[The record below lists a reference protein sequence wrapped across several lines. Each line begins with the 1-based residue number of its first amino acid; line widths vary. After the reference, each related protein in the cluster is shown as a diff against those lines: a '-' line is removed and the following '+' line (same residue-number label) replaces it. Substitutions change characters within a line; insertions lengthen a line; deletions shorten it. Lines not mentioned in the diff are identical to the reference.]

1 MKKYWPWIVGI
12 AVGLL
17 IVAMLFSGIS
27 DRQAYW
33 IARGSVPRAIQVTR
47 AEDLTMIRFPCGM
60 RTGSIQTANECGFY
74 VWKK

>member
-17 IVAMLFSGIS
+17 IIAMLFSGIS